1 MKYNLIA
8 TLYIQQEIEANSE
21 EEAKQ
26 ILRRQLGLFETNPFD
41 IQVAEEGELLTPQSE
56 QLEESNEPT

>member
-8 TLYIQQEIEANSE
+8 TLCVQQEIEANSE

-26 ILRRQLGLFETNPFD
+26 ILKRHLGLFETNPFD
-41 IQVAEEGELLTPQSE
+41 IQLAEEVEFSTPQSE